1 MKPFGIFAYLYGF
14 YRLEAAGEDSRRL
27 INLLMRRGIAHGDIT
42 RRQNGSVSFTV
53 MRKDWPELR
62 EIIDKSGILVYS
74 VYGKGL
80 PFFAQRYKK
89 RVGFFAGAFMFLL
102 LVWLSTLFV
111 WRVEVVSDTGMN
123 TSAVIDNLK
132 KIGISEGS
140 FIPAT
145 DCWAKSA
152 EYLSTYDDCSWL
164 SVNIVGTVAQIELRP
179 NVRAEDKTVGDT
191 PCNIVAAHGGVICSF
206 VINSGKGYVSAGD
219 IVKKGDLLVSGIIED
234 VGGQLRLIES
244 DAEIYAETERVL
256 EVRVDF
262 AHNEKSYTGKEKSRL
277 SFRFFGL
284 EFDIPFLSQGPEDGW
299 EYGSKSE
306 QMMLWD
312 STTLPV
318 EKITRVWR
326 EYSENEEYYT
336 VRQAR
341 DIADYRMNKLIEK
354 ELPGAEILSV
364 QKSYA
369 EDEASLT
376 LTARIRC
383 ICDIATKKEI
393 KKTGENDA

>member
-1 MKPFGIFAYLYGF
+1 MKPFGMFGYLYGF
-14 YRLEAAGEDSRRL
+14 YRLETAAKDSRRL
-27 INLLMRRGIAHGDIT
+27 INLLMRHGIAHGDIT
-42 RRQNGSVSFTV
+42 HRQNGALSFTV

-80 PFFAQRYKK
+80 PFFVDRYKK
-89 RVGFFAGAFMFLL
+89 RAGFFAGAVIFLL
-102 LVWLSTLFV
+102 LVWFSTLFV
-111 WRVEVVSDTGMN
+111 WRVEVVSDTEMN
-123 TSAVIDNLK
+123 TAAVIGNLK
-132 KIGISEGS
+132 NIGIAEGS
-140 FIPAT
+140 FIPTT
-145 DCWAKSA
+145 DCLEKSA

-164 SVNIVGTVAQIELRP
+164 SVNIVGTVARIELRP
-179 NVRAEDKTVGDT
+179 NVRAEDKTVGDN
-191 PCNIVAAHGGVICSF
+191 PCNIVAGYGGVICSF

-219 IVKKGDLLVSGIIED
+219 VVKKGDLLVSGIIED

-244 DAEIYAETERVL
+244 DAEIYAETERIL
-256 EVRVDF
+256 EIKVDF
-262 AHNEKSYTGKEKSRL
+262 AHTEKSYTGREKSSL

-284 EFDIPFLSQGPEDGW
+284 EFELPFLSRKPEDGW

-341 DIADYRMNKLIEK
+341 DIADYRMNKLIEN
-354 ELPGAEILSV
+354 ELSGAEILSV
-364 QKSYA
+364 DKSYS
-369 EDEASLT
+369 EDENSLT